1 MKILFRGLIA
11 YNNVFVREHGGI
23 RFIHSQMMRQL
34 LVLVAFAGAAAANEG
49 VVCMAS
55 PAEKVLLCS
64 ALPTTGLLAVHAE
77 GQAPFRAE
85 TLYLL
90 GDGSLCEVSTPW
102 FKREVSTP
110 WFKREVSTP
119 WLVRCASRAQYG
131 RLKFKAR
138 LDERSFFDKFVAAI
152 TSTEGQL
159 LMLVAFSV
167 TLGLLVLPATFSL
180 GGTGSET
187 TFVSS
192 LLHLAG
198 SWWFPWLAAA
208 ATAANMFTL
217 IFTTATVALF
227 LAALLAKPSRW
238 WGTAL
243 LNAAGATA
251 GSALIL
257 ALVETQ
263 GDGFIA
269 ESFPTLLASEM
280 WAKSLGW
287 METYGI
293 AGMLL
298 VSSLPLILHPVI
310 FFGLL
315 VEMPRI
321 QILTIIFTGR
331 VVKYSVMGWI
341 AVHAPNALRFFGI
354 KASLFELASSATVD
368 DQKSPSRTFPL
379 VPPKIIESPA
389 AVPLVG
395 AVKAPRPSDEL
406 MRSSGLSAA
415 SVDSPV
421 GSQSPRLS
429 KAEAKLAKKMEKME
443 KKKQKKMKGIE
454 VSI

>member
-1 MKILFRGLIA
+1 MG
-11 YNNVFVREHGGI
+11 
-23 RFIHSQMMRQL
+23 
-34 LVLVAFAGAAAANEG
+34 
-49 VVCMAS
+49 
-55 PAEKVLLCS
+55 
-64 ALPTTGLLAVHAE
+64 
-77 GQAPFRAE
+77 
-85 TLYLL
+85 
-90 GDGSLCEVSTPW
+90 
-102 FKREVSTP
+102 
-110 WFKREVSTP
+110 
-119 WLVRCASRAQYG
+119 
-131 RLKFKAR
+131 KFKAR
-138 LDERSFFDKFVAAI
+138 LDERSFFDKFVSAI

-293 AGMLL
+293 AGILL
-298 VSSLPLILHPVI
+298 PVI

-368 DQKSPSRTFPL
+368 D
-379 VPPKIIESPA
+379 
-389 AVPLVG
+389 
-395 AVKAPRPSDEL
+395 
-406 MRSSGLSAA
+406 
-415 SVDSPV
+415 
-421 GSQSPRLS
+421 
-429 KAEAKLAKKMEKME
+429 
-443 KKKQKKMKGIE
+443 
-454 VSI
+454 

>member
-1 MKILFRGLIA
+1 
-11 YNNVFVREHGGI
+11 
-23 RFIHSQMMRQL
+23 
-34 LVLVAFAGAAAANEG
+34 
-49 VVCMAS
+49 
-55 PAEKVLLCS
+55 
-64 ALPTTGLLAVHAE
+64 
-77 GQAPFRAE
+77 
-85 TLYLL
+85 
-90 GDGSLCEVSTPW
+90 
-102 FKREVSTP
+102 
-110 WFKREVSTP
+110 
-119 WLVRCASRAQYG
+119 
-131 RLKFKAR
+131 
-138 LDERSFFDKFVAAI
+138 
-152 TSTEGQL
+152 
-159 LMLVAFSV
+159 
-167 TLGLLVLPATFSL
+167 
-180 GGTGSET
+180 
-187 TFVSS
+187 
-192 LLHLAG
+192 
-198 SWWFPWLAAA
+198 
-208 ATAANMFTL
+208 
-217 IFTTATVALF
+217 
-227 LAALLAKPSRW
+227 
-238 WGTAL
+238 
-243 LNAAGATA
+243 
-251 GSALIL
+251 
-257 ALVETQ
+257 
-263 GDGFIA
+263 
-269 ESFPTLLASEM
+269 M

-287 METYGI
+287 METFGI

-315 VEMPRI
+315 VELPRI

-415 SVDSPV
+415 SVDSSV